1 MPGNTLTLSLT
12 LADTP
17 PIFLPPPLPPCPPA
31 QVDDVPVP
39 LSEAAMV
46 CVDFDIATWDFIMDE
61 EDPTSSEGM
70 VRRSRGCGLGQGLL
84 QGAPP
89 AAWA

>member
-1 MPGNTLTLSLT
+1 M
-12 LADTP
+12 
-17 PIFLPPPLPPCPPA
+17 
-31 QVDDVPVP
+31 PVP

-70 VRRSRGCGLGQGLL
+70 VSSSGVVVWARGCCRGRHQQHGHERRSRSMYPLRQLFI
-84 QGAPP
+84 PP
-89 AAWA
+89 MLSSGFPTPTWPS